1 MNQNKEEG
9 VVEMSKGMVGV
20 GVALALA
27 LIIGFF
33 VYPNILHQK
42 GELPPDAP
50 TDLAGTAGDGS
61 IDLTWTAPFDGGSPI
76 TSYNVKYDVVGG
88 KNETI
93 VDTRSN
99 KSLYSL
105 TGLTN
110 GQTYVL
116 SVSAVNAIGEG
127 VYSTT
132 TEVGL
137 DSIDV
142 GLPPSAPANLSAT
155 GGQNKVPLTW
165 DAAVEKGSAVT
176 DYIVA
181 YRVKNSGLDYT
192 EISTKS
198 TKTVYSVLDLA
209 DATIYE
215 FIVYA
220 VSDAGNSVAS
230 DAVSATTLP
239 ALDPGVDLS
248 LSTEPAVTVTSNSA
262 EITWGTSKSA
272 SSQVYYGATDS
283 MGSMTE
289 KMNTT
294 PMVTGH
300 TVSLTSLAPCTVYV
314 YKVASYDEAENF
326 VESTA
331 GEFTTAGCK
340 GDASVITYSKDKATA
355 LAGVTVEAKVAGR
368 GLTVTVP
375 PAVVTGSDVAIQA
388 LKVSKAEVVAEIA
401 KPTGKEWIGS
411 PYILNAIENASTEVT
426 SFDKSVTVSI
436 DYQNADIEGID
447 PDTLKIWH
455 YEDGTGWRELTSCYT
470 EVNGVGG
477 TVNCQTDSFSVFG
490 IFGQA
495 TSGGSSSGGSSTT
508 SSGSIPKV
516 VDNGAVTPATPVTP
530 ASPVTP
536 TTPSVNENNNF
547 SFTKNLWVGIR
558 DMDVKLLQRFLNLK
572 GFTVS
577 TDGPGSA
584 GQETEF
590 FGAKTKQAL
599 IKFQEAYK
607 VNILTPI
614 GLNLGTGFFG
624 PQTRNYINSMS
635 N

>member
-9 VVEMSKGMVGV
+9 AMEMSKGMLGV
-20 GVALALA
+20 GIALTLALV
-27 LIIGFF
+27 IGFF

-42 GELPPDAP
+42 DEVVPDMP
-50 TDLAGTAGDGS
+50 TDLAGTVGDGT

-76 TSYNVKYDVVGG
+76 ISYNIKHESIDGEV
-88 KNETI
+88 I
-93 VDTRSN
+93 VDTTSVKTFATLER
-99 KSLYSL
+99 LV
-105 TGLTN
+105 N
-110 GQTYVL
+110 GQAYTV

-127 VYSTT
+127 LYSVP
-132 TEVGL
+132 TEFELIG
-137 DSIDV
+137 IDK
-142 GLPPSAPANLSAT
+142 GTPPNAPENLSAV
-155 GGQNKVPLTW
+155 GGQNKANLTW
-165 DAAVEKGSAVT
+165 SASEDNGSVIT
-176 DYIVA
+176 DYIVG
-181 YRVKNSGLDYT
+181 YRVRNSGLDFI
-192 EISTKS
+192 EISTRS
-198 TKTVYSVLDLA
+198 TNTAYGVLDLA
-209 DATIYE
+209 DSTMYE

-220 VSDAGNSVAS
+220 VNEAGNSVAS
-230 DAVSATTLP
+230 IAATATTLP

-248 LSTEPAVTVTSNSA
+248 ISTEPAVTVTSNSA
-262 EITWGTSKSA
+262 QITWGTSKSA
-272 SSQVYYGATDS
+272 SSQVYYGATNS

-289 KMNTT
+289 EMNTT

-326 VESTA
+326 VQSTA

-355 LAGVTVEAKVAGR
+355 LEGVTVSAKVAGR

-401 KPTGKEWIGS
+401 KPAGKEWIGS

-455 YEDGTGWRELTSCYT
+455 YEDGAGWRELTSCST
-470 EVNGVGG
+470 AVNGVGG
-477 TVNCQTDSFSVFG
+477 TVTCQTTSFSVFG
-490 IFGQA
+490 IFGE
-495 TSGGSSSGGSSTT
+495 SSGGGSSSSSSTV

-516 VDNGAVTPATPVTP
+516 VDSNTVTPPSETP
-530 ASPVTP
+530 AVP
-536 TTPSVNENNNF
+536 TAPSLNENKNF

-607 VNILTPI
+607 VNILNPI
-614 GLNLGTGFFG
+614 GLNFGTGFFG

>member
-1 MNQNKEEG
+1 MNQNKEDG
-9 VVEMSKGMVGV
+9 AMEMSKGMLGV
-20 GVALALA
+20 GIALTLALV
-27 LIIGFF
+27 IGFF

-42 GELPPDAP
+42 DEVVPDMP
-50 TDLAGTAGDGS
+50 TDLAGTVGDET

-76 TSYNVKYDVVGG
+76 ISYNIKHESIDGEV
-88 KNETI
+88 I
-93 VDTRSN
+93 VDTASN
-99 KSLYSL
+99 KTFATLERL
-105 TGLTN
+105 VN
-110 GQTYVL
+110 GQAYTV

-127 VYSTT
+127 LYSVP
-132 TEVGL
+132 TEFEL
-137 DSIDV
+137 IAIDM
-142 GLPPSAPANLSAT
+142 GTPPNAPENLSAI
-155 GGQNKVPLTW
+155 GGQNKVNLTW
-165 DAAVEKGSAVT
+165 SATEDNGSAIT
-176 DYIVA
+176 DYIVG
-181 YRVKNSGLDYT
+181 YRVRESGLGYT
-192 EISTKS
+192 EISTRS
-198 TKTVYSVLDLA
+198 TNTVYGVLDLA
-209 DATIYE
+209 DSTMYE

-220 VSDAGNSVAS
+220 VNEAGTSLAS
-230 DAVSATTLP
+230 DAASATTLP

-248 LSTEPAVTVTSNSA
+248 ISTEPAVTVTSNSA
-262 EITWGTSKSA
+262 QITWGTSKSA

-289 KMNTT
+289 EMNTT

-300 TVSLTSLAPCTVYV
+300 TVSLTSLASCTVYV
-314 YKVASYDEAENF
+314 YKVASFDSEENM

-355 LAGVTVEAKVAGR
+355 LEGVTVSAKVSGR

-401 KPTGKEWIGS
+401 KPAGKEWIGS

-447 PDTLKIWH
+447 PETLKIWH
-455 YEDGTGWRELTSCYT
+455 YEDGTGWRELTSCST
-470 EVNGVGG
+470 AVNGVGG
-477 TVNCQTDSFSVFG
+477 TVTCQTTSFSVFG

-495 TSGGSSSGGSSTT
+495 TSGGSSSGSSTT
-508 SSGSIPKV
+508 SSGSIQKV
-516 VDNGAVTPATPVTP
+516 VDNGAVTPAT
-530 ASPVTP
+530 PVTP

-590 FGAKTKQAL
+590 FGVKTKQAL

-614 GLNLGTGFFG
+614 GLNFGTGFFG

>member
-9 VVEMSKGMVGV
+9 VTRLNKGVVSVGV
-20 GVALALA
+20 VLGLA

-33 VYPNILHQK
+33 IYPNIIHQK
-42 GELPPDAP
+42 GETVPEAP
-50 TDLAGTAGDGS
+50 TDLAGTVGDGN
-61 IDLTWTAPFDGGSPI
+61 IDLTWIAPADGGSAI
-76 TSYNVKYDVVGG
+76 TLYNLKYDNGREG
-88 KNETI
+88 ETI
-93 VDTRSN
+93 ISTRSN
-99 KSLYSL
+99 KAFFNLE
-105 TGLTN
+105 GLTN
-110 GQTYVL
+110 GEVYTV
-116 SVSAVNAIGEG
+116 SVSAINAIGEG
-127 VYSTT
+127 PYS
-132 TEVGL
+132 
-137 DSIDV
+137 
-142 GLPPSAPANLSAT
+142 SAAEFELNAVEPGVTPRAPQNLSGT
-155 GGQNKVPLTW
+155 GSQNKVNLTW
-165 DAAVEKGSAVT
+165 DAPEDNGAVITG
-176 DYIVA
+176 YIVG
-181 YRVKNSGLDYT
+181 YRVKDSGSDFT
-192 EISTKS
+192 EISTRS
-198 TKTVYSVLDLA
+198 TNTAYSVLELS
-209 DATIYE
+209 DATTYE
-215 FIVYA
+215 FIVFTT
-220 VSDAGNSVAS
+220 SDAGNSESSLSVTAI
-230 DAVSATTLP
+230 TLP
-239 ALDPGVDLS
+239 ALEGDLS
-248 LSTEPAVTVTSNSA
+248 ISTEPSVTVTNNSA

-289 KMNTT
+289 EINTT

-300 TVSLTSLAPCTVYV
+300 TVSLSSLAYCTVYV
-314 YKVASYDEAENF
+314 YKVASFDSEENM

-331 GEFTTAGCK
+331 GEFTTSGCK
-340 GDASVITYSKDKATA
+340 GDASVITYSKDKVTA
-355 LAGVTVEAKVAGR
+355 LEGATVTAKVGGR
-368 GLTVTVP
+368 GLSVTVP

-401 KPTGKEWIGS
+401 KPAGKEWIGS

-455 YEDGTGWRELTSCYT
+455 YEDGTGWRELTSCST
-470 EVNGVGG
+470 TVNGVGG
-477 TVNCQTDSFSVFG
+477 TVTCQTDSFSVFG
-490 IFGQA
+490 IFGE
-495 TSGGSSSGGSSTT
+495 SSGGGSSGASSGSSRA

-516 VDNGAVTPATPVTP
+516 VDNTAVNPETPATPVTP
-530 ASPVTP
+530 NTS
-536 TTPSVNENNNF
+536 SVNENNNF

-577 TDGPGSA
+577 TDGPGSV

-590 FGAKTKQAL
+590 FGVKTKQAL